1 MRFPLTLSFKTIAL
15 APQIFV
21 RDADGQLQL
30 YVKQKLFKLK
40 EAVNVFGDEAQ
51 TRLLYTLQ
59 ADRVI
64 DVRTRYHIRD
74 ASGTDLGQ
82 FRRKSVRSLWKLHCE
97 VSRNEQVV
105 FDIREANPWV
115 KVIDGL
121 IGEIPIVGIFS
132 GYFFHPTYN
141 LMRPDGTVV
150 LRATKQPAMFEGKF
164 TIEKLGEMDAADE
177 GLAVLSLL
185 LMLLMEKNRG

>member
-1 MRFPLTLSFKTIAL
+1 MRFPLNLSFKTLAL
-15 APQIFV
+15 SPQIFV
-21 RDADGQLQL
+21 RDSDGQLQL

-51 TRLLYTLQ
+51 TQLLYTLQ

-74 ASGTDLGQ
+74 ASGVDLGQ

-97 VSRNEQVV
+97 LSRGEQVV

-121 IGEIPIVGIFS
+121 IGEIPVVGIFS

-141 LMRPDGTVV
+141 LMRPDGTVL
-150 LRATKQPAMFEGKF
+150 LRATKQPALFEGKF
-164 TIEKLGEMDAADE
+164 TIEKLGETDPADE
-177 GLAVLSLL
+177 GLAVLGLL
-185 LMLLMEKNRG
+185 LMLLMERTRG

>member
-1 MRFPLTLSFKTIAL
+1 MRFPLNLSFKKIAL
-15 APQIFV
+15 SPQIYV
-21 RDADGQLQL
+21 RDSEGQVQL

-64 DVRTRYHIRD
+64 DVRTRYHIRE
-74 ASGTDLGQ
+74 ASGADLGQ

-97 VSRNEQVV
+97 VSRDEQVV

-121 IGEIPIVGIFS
+121 IGEIPVVGIFS

-164 TIEKLGEMDAADE
+164 TIEKLSELDAGDE
-177 GLAVLSLL
+177 SLAVLSLL

>member
-1 MRFPLTLSFKTIAL
+1 MRFPLNLSFKKIAL
-15 APQIFV
+15 APQIYV
-21 RDADGQLQL
+21 RDSEGQVQL
-30 YVKQKLFKLK
+30 YVKQKLLKLK

-51 TRLLYTLQ
+51 TRLLFTLQ

-74 ASGTDLGQ
+74 AAGADLGQ

-97 VSRNEQVV
+97 VSRGERVV

-121 IGEIPIVGIFS
+121 IGEIPVVGIFS
-132 GYFFHPTYN
+132 GYFFNPTYN
-141 LMRPDGTVV
+141 LMRRDGAVV

-164 TIEKLGEMDAADE
+164 TIERVAELDAADE
-177 GLAVLSLL
+177 SLAVLSLL
-185 LMLLMEKNRG
+185 LMLLMERDRG